1 MSVEGCVTSST
12 TKKFVVGPLLSNFSL
27 MHQNY
32 LIRMPNRTKAVGD
45 KNTVFPVNSFCKFW
59 QTVDSVS

>member
-45 KNTVFPVNSFCKFW
+45 KKHCFSSQFFL
-59 QTVDSVS
+59 QILADS